1 MARTPRIHPAYRSYS
16 PLFLVMFP
24 SLPTHSSLLPS
35 VVTRSGTGVRKG
47 VKHDE
52 CERHA
57 SPRKVE
63 RLTSRPK
70 RQTCRSLPI
79 PLVHPPERRSEGGRW
94 TRRMGKERP
103 FTVFH
108 PASLH
113 SSVSHHLR
121 LFVPEREVN
130 GDRDERRTTRLTS
143 VSVPSSCVHRASPF
157 IVRSVFLR
165 LTLASPSL
173 FLTTLCSSRWPC
185 SSVSRPPYGT
195 SVAR

>member
-103 FTVFH
+103 LISFSFSSCRETARRA
-108 PASLH
+108 PAPR
-113 SSVSHHLR
+113 VTT
-121 LFVPEREVN
+121 REEKDMRCGRD
-130 GDRDERRTTRLTS
+130 GDVARRHDERRRPSRPTPPHHSLLLPFGPCLGGAAPKETTRCRT
-143 VSVPSSCVHRASPF
+143 
-157 IVRSVFLR
+157 
-165 LTLASPSL
+165 
-173 FLTTLCSSRWPC
+173 RW
-185 SSVSRPPYGT
+185 R
-195 SVAR
+195 RIE

>member
-1 MARTPRIHPAYRSYS
+1 MFKELLTINCQGTNHPRSILSFMDISIPAVCLSRCRHTLSIPFRRVQRPRPRRPQGPAHAGRTGRGTEAEWGETWEASDRRPPGGRNGASS
-16 PLFLVMFP
+16 VSP

-94 TRRMGKERP
+94 TRRMGKER
-103 FTVFH
+103 
-108 PASLH
+108 
-113 SSVSHHLR
+113 
-121 LFVPEREVN
+121 
-130 GDRDERRTTRLTS
+130 LT
-143 VSVPSSCVHRASPF
+143 
-157 IVRSVFLR
+157 
-165 LTLASPSL
+165 
-173 FLTTLCSSRWPC
+173 
-185 SSVSRPPYGT
+185 
-195 SVAR
+195 